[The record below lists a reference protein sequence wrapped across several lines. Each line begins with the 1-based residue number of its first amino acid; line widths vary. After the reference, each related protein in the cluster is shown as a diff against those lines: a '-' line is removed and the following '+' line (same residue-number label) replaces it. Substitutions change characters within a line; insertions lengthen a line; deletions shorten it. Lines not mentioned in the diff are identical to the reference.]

1 MRTEVEVGRTEVE
14 VEMTVEVRTAEVTAV
29 DIGAIVDRGLA
40 IRIIITTMIMRQ
52 FIRGFSPISGS
63 RVIAGIIG
71 N

>member
-1 MRTEVEVGRTEVE
+1 VNKNRAEAEAEIERTEA
-14 VEMTVEVRTAEVTAV
+14 VRTAEVSAV

-52 FIRGFSPISGS
+52 FTPRFYPISGS